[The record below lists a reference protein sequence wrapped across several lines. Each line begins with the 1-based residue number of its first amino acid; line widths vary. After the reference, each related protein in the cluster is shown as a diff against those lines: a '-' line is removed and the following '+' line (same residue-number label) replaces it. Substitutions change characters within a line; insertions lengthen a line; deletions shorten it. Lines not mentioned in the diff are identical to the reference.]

1 MCVCKWCEKAPTFP
15 SKGLV
20 GAFLLFFSSK
30 EITIWNL
37 GILNLIFRNK
47 FLSVETAMSTTTQ
60 IQNIND
66 FVQTFFS
73 THGVDNSVFDEWKT
87 KETQSSLEIL
97 MKSLGGKSES
107 KGKKLKDPNC
117 PKRPKSAYLFF
128 CGEQRQTVQTELDD
142 PTPKNVTVELGVR
155 WNTLKSAT
163 DPESKKQLSI
173 YETMADDDKER
184 YTSEME
190 EYTPPSDE
198 ELVEINEKSGKKKD
212 KKKGDGKTENSG
224 PKRPKSAYMFF
235 CGEHREIVKKDL
247 DDTSAK
253 NVMIELGVR
262 WNNLKLSDKVDAKS
276 QIEKYNTMAKDDK
289 ERYKTDMENYT
300 PSGDAE
306 IVPKGK
312 TTTKKSKSEESGE
325 ESGEEKPVVKKK
337 SGYILYCQQHRS
349 DVKDQNPSVTAV
361 EITKMLAEMWKN
373 LSDEE
378 KEEWKEKA

>member
-1 MCVCKWCEKAPTFP
+1 
-15 SKGLV
+15 
-20 GAFLLFFSSK
+20 
-30 EITIWNL
+30 
-37 GILNLIFRNK
+37 
-47 FLSVETAMSTTTQ
+47 MSTTTQ

-73 THGVDNSVFDEWKT
+73 THGVDDSVFDEWKT
-87 KETQSSLEIL
+87 KETQSSLETL
-97 MKSLGGKSES
+97 MKSLGDKTES

-128 CGEQRQTVQTELDD
+128 CGEQRETVQTDLDD

-163 DPESKKQLSI
+163 DSVSKKQLSK
-173 YETMADDDKER
+173 YENMAEADKER

-198 ELVEINEKSGKKKD
+198 ELVEINEKSGKKKGGR
-212 KKKGDGKTENSG
+212 KSENSG

-247 DDTSAK
+247 DDPSAK
-253 NVMIELGVR
+253 NVMVELGVR
-262 WNNLKLSDKVDAKS
+262 WNNLKLSDKVEAKG
-276 QIEKYNTMAKDDK
+276 QIEKYNKMAEDDK
-289 ERYKTDMENYT
+289 ERYKTEMENYT

-337 SGYILYCQQHRS
+337 SGYVLYCQHHRS
-349 DVKDQNPSVTAV
+349 DVKQEHPSLTAV

-378 KEEWKEKA
+378 KEEWKGKA